1 MKFIEGNENSPKGQA
16 FAYWPVNCTDK
27 ENCKWIKEM
36 NFKPKYIAIM
46 EKIELGKRKT
56 EFGDFK
62 QEEDICRGNIPIPL
76 PVENKESLEKL
87 INKVKNNFNEVDII
101 ESEEVKHCYEAIFE
115 IEGFLAKY
123 SSMYAKSKS
132 TECKIDKIMEEIEA
146 EKKRYAMMG
155 MPEKLTLLCNLTGKI
170 FDSSITKK
178 EMEYAEGEIERLTG
192 SFEKKY
198 NANEFVKAL
207 KVEGKNKMGLCDL
220 YLKKY
225 FYIANDNFEGL
236 EGLSK
241 QIIEIENSV
250 YKEKK

>member
-16 FAYWPVNCTDK
+16 FVYWPVNCTDK
-27 ENCKWIKEM
+27 ENCKWIRTL

-46 EKIELGKRKT
+46 EKIELGKRKI
-56 EFGDFK
+56 EFEDFK
-62 QEEDICRGNIPIPL
+62 QEDDICRGNIPIPL
-76 PVENKESLEKL
+76 PLENKESLEKL
-87 INKVKNNFNEVDII
+87 INSAKDDFNEIDVI
-101 ESEEVKHCYEAIFE
+101 ELGEVKRCYEAIFE
-115 IEGFLAKY
+115 IDGVLSKY
-123 SSMYAKSKS
+123 ARMYARSKS
-132 TECKIDKIMEEIEA
+132 TECKVNKIMEEVEE
-146 EKKRYAMMG
+146 EKKRYALMD
-155 MPEKLTLLCNLTGKI
+155 MPEKLTLLCNLAGKI
-170 FDSSITKK
+170 FNPSITKK

-207 KVEGKNKMGLCDL
+207 KVEGENKMNLCDL

-236 EGLSK
+236 ESLTK
-241 QIIEIENSV
+241 QITGTENSV